1 MFAAMTYSMH
11 IHGLALIP
19 FFIVYFVPTMVAAFR
34 KGRFMTPAIIVDVL
48 LAWTVIGWIVA
59 LALAIPGR
67 ASATSM
73 DTRAVSH
80 A

>member
-1 MFAAMTYSMH
+1 MAATTYSMH

-19 FFIVYFVPTMVAAFR
+19 FFIVYFVPTAVAAFR
-34 KGRFMTPAIIVDVL
+34 KGRFMVPAIIVDVL

-67 ASATSM
+67 TASSI